1 MLAERLRHA
10 LPSLPPQLRA
20 AGEHLSRHPFDA
32 ATRSMRALA
41 AECGA
46 SPASFTRLAQA
57 LGYGGWDELRA
68 AVIEEQRQP
77 APYSSRAVR
86 GQPHGLDALRE
97 ADAANLAALAAVP
110 PAALQA
116 AGKALHRAKRIHVA
130 GFRSCR
136 AIATLLHYQL
146 RLFRPETV
154 LVGDAALDMDLGA
167 MGPGEALV
175 LIGFAPYSR
184 ASQVTLAAARDARLT
199 VVVLA
204 DSAAAPIAPGADH
217 LLLFPVAT
225 PAFFPSLTAAVT
237 LAQAL
242 AAAVFAAGG
251 DDALARLRAS
261 EARLEALSEYL
272 PETEIRP

>member
-1 MLAERLRHA
+1 MLAEQLRHA

-41 AECGA
+41 AECSA

-57 LGYGGWDELRA
+57 LGYRGWDELRA
-68 AVIEEQRQP
+68 AIIEEQRRP
-77 APYSSRAVR
+77 APYSSRAAR
-86 GQPHGLDALRE
+86 GHPQGLDALRE

-110 PAALQA
+110 PATLRA
-116 AGKALHRAKRIHVA
+116 AAKALHRAQRIHVA

-136 AIATLLHYQL
+136 AVATLLHYQL

-167 MGPGEALV
+167 MAAGEALV

-199 VVVLA
+199 IVVLT
-204 DSAAAPIAPGADH
+204 DSAAAPIASEADH

-237 LAQAL
+237 LAQSL
-242 AAAVFAAGG
+242 AAEVFAAGG
-251 DDALARLRAS
+251 DAALDRLRAS
-261 EARLEALSEYL
+261 EARLEALSQYL
-272 PETEIRP
+272 PDTETRP